1 MFCENLSNLSFE
13 LTRLSRGVA
22 VILAAEKDFDYKA
35 LQAIIK
41 DCEISVV
48 GAFFP
53 GLIAEGK
60 SHYSGF
66 IVQHFDSPFKVQLYD
81 TKNVKTEF
89 SQGVIPNGSIS
100 KGTGLILMDALS
112 DDNQAFLNTI
122 FYEFGKDF
130 KFIGG
135 GAGSLELV
143 QKPCVFDK
151 DGIYIDKAIILF
163 LQEKVAIGLQ
173 HGYYRM
179 AGPFVATRTEG
190 NKILELNWENP
201 YEVYSNIIN
210 QDSPIP
216 VSKEDFLSVSKGY
229 PIGLSS
235 KGHEDI
241 VRDLISVDPDG
252 SIYSIDA
259 VPENAALYV
268 LKGEKTKVIEAVSL
282 SCMEAL
288 SQITDEPS
296 RCLIIDC
303 VSRELFLGDDFDKEI
318 KMANNTLAA
327 RFKNMQIEGILS
339 MGEISTFRNGRL
351 EIYNKTFLI
360 TMLYV

>member
-1 MFCENLSNLSFE
+1 MYCETLSSLSTE
-13 LTRLSRGVA
+13 LTQLSSGIA
-22 VILAAEKDFDYKA
+22 VVFAAEQDFDYGA
-35 LQAIIK
+35 LQVVMKETKIT
-41 DCEISVV
+41 VV

-53 GLIAEGK
+53 GVIAEGQA
-60 SHYSGF
+60 HHSGF
-66 IVQHFDSPFKVQLYD
+66 VLKHFDSPFKVQLYD
-81 TKNVKTEF
+81 TKNVNTEF
-89 SQGVIPNGSIS
+89 AQGVIPNGSMS

-151 DGIYIDKAIILF
+151 DGIYIDKAIILL

-190 NKILELNWENP
+190 NKIIELNWENP
-201 YEVYSNIIN
+201 YEVYSNIVN
-210 QDSPIP
+210 QDSSIPIT
-216 VSKEDFLSVSKGY
+216 KEDFLSVSKCY
-229 PIGLSS
+229 PLGLGH

-241 VRDLISVDPDG
+241 VRDPIFADSDG
-252 SIYSIDA
+252 SIHCIDA

-268 LKGEKTKVIEAVSL
+268 LKGDKTKLIEAASS
-282 SCMEAL
+282 SCIEAL
-288 SQITDEPS
+288 SQLTDEPS
-296 RCLIIDC
+296 HCLIIDC
-303 VSRELFLGDDFDKEI
+303 VSRELFLGDDFGKEI
-318 KMANNTLAA
+318 KIASDTLTK
-327 RFKNMQIEGILS
+327 RFKNMQIEGVLS
-339 MGEISTFRNGRL
+339 MGEVSTFKNGRL
-351 EIYNKTFLI
+351 EIYNKTFL
-360 TMLYV
+360 TTLLYV

>member
-1 MFCENLSNLSFE
+1 MYCKNLSNLSFE
-13 LTRLSRGVA
+13 LTRLSGGVA

-35 LQAIIK
+35 LQATIK
-41 DCEISVV
+41 DCEIPVV

-81 TKNVKTEF
+81 TKNVKSEF
-89 SQGVIPNGSIS
+89 AKGVIPNGSIF

-112 DDNQAFLNTI
+112 DGNQAFLNTI

-130 KFIGG
+130 KFVGG

-151 DGIYIDKAIILF
+151 DGIYTDKAIILF
-163 LQEKVAIGLQ
+163 LQEKVALGLQ

-190 NKILELNWENP
+190 NKIMELNWENP
-201 YEVYSNIIN
+201 YEVYSNIVN

-216 VSKEDFLSVSKGY
+216 ISKEDFFSVSKGY
-229 PIGLSS
+229 PLGLSS

-241 VRDLISVDPDG
+241 VRDPISVDPDG
-252 SIYSIDA
+252 SIHCIDA

-268 LKGEKTKVIEAVSL
+268 LKGEKTKLIEATSL
-282 SCMEAL
+282 SCLEAL
-288 SQITDEPS
+288 SQLTDEPS
-296 RCLIIDC
+296 CCLIIDC
-303 VSRELFLGDDFDKEI
+303 VSRVLFLGDDFDKEI
-318 KMANNTLAA
+318 KMASDTLTT
-327 RFKNMQIEGILS
+327 RFKNMQIEGVLS
-339 MGEISTFRNGRL
+339 MGEISTFKNGRL
-351 EIYNKTFLI
+351 EIYNKTFLT
-360 TMLYV
+360 TMLYE